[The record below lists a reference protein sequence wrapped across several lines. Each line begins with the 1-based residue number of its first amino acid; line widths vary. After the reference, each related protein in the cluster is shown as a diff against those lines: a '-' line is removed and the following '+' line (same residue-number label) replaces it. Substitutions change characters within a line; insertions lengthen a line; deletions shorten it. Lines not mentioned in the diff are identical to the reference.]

1 MRKLLVGVLGL
12 VLLIVV
18 LVLAAVFIPSPLQKW
33 AVERGATMAT
43 GRQVTIGGPFSL
55 RAWPP
60 VEITAS
66 DVEIANADWG
76 TAPALARVASLDA
89 KLDLLA
95 YWREG
100 RVQLDRLI
108 VTRPEASLEVAQ
120 DGRKNWEFATG
131 KATGTTPVAQGSP
144 AAIPPFVLGDVRIT
158 DGVVAFD
165 DKAAGTSKRAEAIAL
180 AIKQA
185 APDQPVA
192 IDGSLTFQ
200 GKQATL
206 AGSVDRPQ
214 GAVAGERSPLK
225 LELGVPGATVALDGE
240 IETKAPAAAGALDI
254 RLTAPRELLAW
265 VGATP
270 PNGLP
275 ASASLQGQLDLSAS
289 RVALSRMQL
298 QADQLTASGAA
309 AVDLGQPPKVTG
321 DLALGRLDLSPYLA
335 SGQTSGAPAETGGKA
350 AAGWPETPIDLPLPL
365 PVDVD
370 LALHGAGVKAG
381 KIEVG
386 DYATRILADRQQAAV
401 TIDSLAAYG
410 GTVKGRLA
418 AQASEPPAYTVD
430 LDAGGISVVVA
441 TDAITGLHRV
451 DGKGAAKAALTT
463 RGGNVRAL
471 VGALNGD
478 ASVTVTDGAL
488 LGINVAG
495 MLRQI
500 MTAGLDRSAADTQR
514 TDFAEAGASF
524 RIENGVARTQ
534 DLRLVAPVLRL
545 DGAGAVDLPRQTID
559 MRVTPKLAS
568 TLQGQGATGKP
579 VFQAGIPFVLQGPYA
594 SPSVR
599 FDLNGT
605 LTSAISGP
613 EDVAKVAADLA
624 KSPEAVKLLKDQFQ
638 LLDKLPVPAA
648 GAAGE
653 LLKGVLGEGGG
664 GNQQQKQPAPAD
676 LGKAAKG
683 LLKGLTGQ

>member
-1 MRKLLVGVLGL
+1 MRKLLIGVLGL
-12 VLLIVV
+12 VLLV
-18 LVLAAVFIPSPLQKW
+18 LVLIVAAVFIPSPLQKW

-43 GRQVTIGGPFSL
+43 GRQVTIGEPFSL

-66 DVEIANADWG
+66 DIEIANADWG

-95 YWREG
+95 YWRQG
-100 RVQLDRLI
+100 RIQVDRLI
-108 VTRPEASLEVAQ
+108 VTRPEANLEVAP
-120 DGRKNWEFATG
+120 DGRRNWEFPSAPP
-131 KATGTTPVAQGSP
+131 AANPPAAQGSP
-144 AAIPPFVLGDVRIT
+144 APIPPFVLGDVRIT
-158 DGVVAFD
+158 DGVVAYD

-192 IDGSLTFQ
+192 IDGGLTFQ
-200 GKQATL
+200 GKPATL
-206 AGSVDRPQ
+206 TGSVDRPQ

-225 LELGVPGATVALDGE
+225 LALGLPGASVTLDGE
-240 IETKAPAAAGALDI
+240 IETRAPAAAGALDI
-254 RLTAPRELLAW
+254 KLTAPRELLAW

-275 ASASLQGQLDLSAS
+275 DSATLQGRLEASAS
-289 RVALSRMQL
+289 RVALSQLQL
-298 QADQLTASGAA
+298 QADQLTASGSA
-309 AVDLGQPPKVTG
+309 AVDLAQPPKVTG
-321 DLALGRLDLSPYLA
+321 DIALGRLDLSPYLGGDA
-335 SGQTSGAPAETGGKA
+335 AGAAPAGGKA
-350 AAGWPETPIDLPLPL
+350 EAGWPETPIDLPLPL

-386 DYATRILADRQQAAV
+386 DYATHILADRQQAAV
-401 TIDSLAAYG
+401 TIDRLAAYG
-410 GTVKGRLA
+410 GGVKGKLA
-418 AQASEPPAYTVD
+418 VQASEPPAWTVD
-430 LDAGGISVVVA
+430 VDAGGISVVAA
-441 TDAITGLHRV
+441 TDALAGLRRV

-471 VGALNGD
+471 VGALAGD

-500 MTAGLDRSAADTQR
+500 MTAGLDRSATDTQR

-524 RIENGVARTQ
+524 HLENGVARTQ

-545 DGAGAVDLPRQTID
+545 EGAGSVDLPQQTID

-568 TLQGQGATGKP
+568 TLQGQGASSEP
-579 VFQAGIPFVLQGPYA
+579 VLQAGIPFVLQGPYA

-599 FDLNGT
+599 FDLNGV
-605 LTSAISGP
+605 LTGAISGP

-648 GAAGE
+648 GPAGE
-653 LLKGVLGEGGG
+653 LLKGALGGG
-664 GNQQQKQPAPAD
+664 GNQQQKQPTPAD

>member
-12 VLLIVV
+12 VLVLVVLIV
-18 LVLAAVFIPSPLQKW
+18 AAVFIPSPLQKW

-66 DVEIANADWG
+66 DVRIANADWG
-76 TAPALARVASLDA
+76 TAPELARIGTLDA
-89 KLDLLA
+89 SLDLLA

-100 RVQLDRLI
+100 RIQLDRLI
-108 VTRPEASLEVAQ
+108 VSKPEANLEVAQ
-120 DGRKNWEFATG
+120 DGRKNWEFANGQPAG
-131 KATGTTPVAQGSP
+131 KAPAAQGAP
-144 AAIPPFVLGDVRIT
+144 APIPPFVLGDVRIT
-158 DGVVAFD
+158 DGVVAYD

-180 AIKQA
+180 SVKQA
-185 APDQPVA
+185 APEQPVA
-192 IDGSLTFQ
+192 IDGGLTFEGQ
-200 GKQATL
+200 PATL
-206 AGSVDRPQ
+206 TGSVDRPQ
-214 GAVAGERSPLK
+214 GAAAGERSPIRLT
-225 LELGVPGATVALDGE
+225 LGVPGATVALDGE
-240 IETKAPAAAGALDI
+240 IETKAPAAAGALEVK
-254 RLTAPRELLAW
+254 LTAPRELLAW
-265 VGATP
+265 LGATP
-270 PNGLP
+270 PDGLP
-275 ASASLQGQLDLSAS
+275 ASATLQGQLDASAS
-289 RVALSRMQL
+289 RVALSGLQL
-298 QADQLTASGAA
+298 QADQLSASGQA
-309 AVDLGQPPKVTG
+309 AVDLAQPPKVTG
-321 DLALGRLDLSPYLA
+321 DLALGRLDLSPYMA
-335 SGQTSGAPAETGGKA
+335 SGQASGAPAPEA
-350 AAGWPETPIDLPLPL
+350 SAGWPETPIDLPLPL
-365 PVDVD
+365 PVDID
-370 LALHGAGVKAG
+370 LKLHGAGVKAG
-381 KIEVG
+381 KFEVG
-386 DYATRILADRQQAAV
+386 DYATHILADRQQAGV
-401 TIDSLAAYG
+401 TIESLAAYG
-410 GTVKGRLA
+410 GNVKGRLA
-418 AQASEPPAYTVD
+418 AQAAEPPAYTVD
-430 LDAGGISVVVA
+430 LDAGGISVVAA

-451 DGKGAAKAALTT
+451 DGRGAAKAKLAT

-471 VGALNGD
+471 VGALGGD

-524 RIENGVARTQ
+524 HIENGVARTQ

-568 TLQGQGATGKP
+568 TLQGQGATGEP
-579 VFQAGIPFVLQGPYA
+579 VLQAGIPFVLQGPYT
-594 SPSVR
+594 SPEVR

-605 LTSAISGP
+605 LTGAISGP
-613 EDVAKVAADLA
+613 ADVAKVAADLA
-624 KSPEAVKLLKDQFQ
+624 QSPEAVKALKDQFQ

-653 LLKGVLGEGGG
+653 VLEGVLGGGG
-664 GNQQQKQPAPAD
+664 KQQQKPPAPVDA
-676 LGKAAKG
+676 GKAAKG